1 MKTIKKATFGALLA
15 LLTFGFSAFTTIS
28 RSNEFTYYKTNTSSL
43 ATDPNGYQYFSEDRC
58 EKNGTVCS
66 ATWDI
71 GSNQPPAEGQDLPL
85 TGVTLKTGSIT
96 SGHFE

>member
-58 EKNGTVCS
+58 ELSGSVCS
-66 ATWDI
+66 AIWNI
-71 GSNQPPAEGQDLPL
+71 GSNPAPTEGAYLPA
-85 TGVTLKTGSIT
+85 TGVTLITSSIT
-96 SGHFE
+96 PGHFE